1 MERRYI
7 MEVYSCVSCG
17 ENLFGTNFVKL
28 PCPSC
33 GEAVYRCKRCRKLSN
48 SYKCGNC
55 GFIGP

>member
-1 MERRYI
+1 MEI
-7 MEVYSCVSCG
+7 YSCVSCG

-48 SYKCGNC
+48 SYKCDNC